1 MSDRKGNRSPVRSRK
16 RNSMKDKYKFKGW
29 DWAELVPILGM
40 EEEFKNEIEPWF
52 GDDSSKI
59 AGYKFFHE
67 AEEAFGKKMGN
78 KMRGYPYDHTEKE
91 TKLFI
96 KHLRAFLKV
105 IISEDKK
112 ITGGAYKP
120 FYKGIL
126 KIKHHDVFLSVYSHN
141 LTCMWT

>member
-78 KMRGYPYDHTEKE
+78 RMRAYPYEHTEKE
-91 TKLFI
+91 TKLLI
-96 KHLRAFLKV
+96 KHLRAYLRRIVGMKHM
-105 IISEDKK
+105 
-112 ITGGAYKP
+112 GHYKP

-126 KIKHHDVFLSVYSHN
+126 KIKHNDVFLSIYSHN